1 MISSKLWSFDPNAAI
16 ASRVDFVIAIVV
28 YTIHYNYYNVHKE
41 NYCCTHQMP
50 AKKKLLP
57 RPCPICGNLY
67 GTIQI
72 VIFSTSRNVI
82 CRLGH
87 YDSEKYQNPST
98 VREKKSRGKR
108 WCSFKINRT
117 FISDNILPL
126 EQDYED
132 LTSGNLGRRKSIP
145 YTKPTLLIESI
156 KEKGWNGEGE
166 EYLRVVA
173 KRLGLWK
180 KFLKIPGFIGDEKHI
195 FELLKHYAPNEIL

>member
-82 CRLGH
+82 CRIGH

-98 VREKKSRGKR
+98 ARERKSRGKK
-108 WCSFKINRT
+108 WCSFN
-117 FISDNILPL
+117 ISRLFAQENMPPL
-126 EQDYED
+126 EQDMDD
-132 LTSGNLGRRKSIP
+132 LSRGYFVKRKSIP
-145 YTKPTLLIESI
+145 YTNPMFLLEAV
-156 KEKGWNGEGE
+156 KEGGWHGEGA
-166 EYLRVVA
+166 EYLVA
-173 KRLGLWK
+173 VLKRLGLWE
-180 KFLKIPGFIGDEKHI
+180 KFLKIPGFVGGEKQI